1 MAKRKAEPVNAT
13 PEAKAAKPVRLDLAA
28 ADHERLQKQARR
40 RGLTKAS
47 CVRMVILEWLE
58 EQEGGSRS

>member
-1 MAKRKAEPVNAT
+1 MTKRKAGSVNAT
-13 PEAKAAKPVRLDLAA
+13 QEARAAKPVRLDLAA
-28 ADHERLQKQARR
+28 ADHDRLEKQARR

-58 EQEGGSRS
+58 EQEGGSK